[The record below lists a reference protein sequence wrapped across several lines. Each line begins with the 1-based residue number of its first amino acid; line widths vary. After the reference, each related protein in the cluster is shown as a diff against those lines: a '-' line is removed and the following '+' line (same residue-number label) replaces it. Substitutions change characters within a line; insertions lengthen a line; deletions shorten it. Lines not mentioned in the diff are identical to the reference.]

1 MIPEAKEG
9 LDILL
14 CQTIKYLYAV
24 ADDYGMNSE
33 QICDT
38 ILYLRNCFPDSSAI
52 LYLLLKNDYAVT
64 HVEMVENMMT
74 EIYYLMAAYYEPES

>member
-1 MIPEAKEG
+1 
-9 LDILL
+9 
-14 CQTIKYLYAV
+14 
-24 ADDYGMNSE
+24 MNSE

-74 EIYYLMAAYYEPES
+74 EIYYLMAAYYDPESEAGQNRYKNSQYIHPWIFVLSMIGSF